1 MKFLSVLFSLVAIVG
16 IYSIVGTVEATDRVQ
31 AQVLDVIG
39 NEVIVEDLHGN
50 IYSFTGDEY
59 SNGQWLD
66 ITFFNGGDTNPAND
80 KIIDIAVIK

>member
-50 IYSFTGDEY
+50 IYSFADDEY
-59 SNGQWLD
+59 ISGQWLD
-66 ITFFNGGDTNPAND
+66 ILFFNGGDTNPAND
-80 KIIDIAVIK
+80 KIIEVTVIK